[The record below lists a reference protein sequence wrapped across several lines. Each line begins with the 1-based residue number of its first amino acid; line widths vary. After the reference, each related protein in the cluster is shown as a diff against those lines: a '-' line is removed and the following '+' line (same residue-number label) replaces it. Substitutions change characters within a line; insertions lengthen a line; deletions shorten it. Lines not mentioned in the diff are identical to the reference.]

1 MSRQLFKAT
10 SLVGGMTLISRI
22 LGFARDM
29 VLARYFGAGMVM
41 DAFTQAFKIPNFGRR
56 TFGEGAFSLAFVPV
70 LSEYKATR
78 THEEVKLLTDRV
90 AGSLGL
96 VLFIITLIGVIGAP
110 VVMWVFSPGFTND
123 PDKYDMAVRMLRLT
137 FPYLMFISLTAMAGG
152 ILNTYGRFWVPAF
165 TPVLLNIVMILT
177 VIYLSPHLAQPGM
190 ALAWGVFIAGIIQ
203 LAFQLPFLA
212 QLKLTPRPRLGET
225 HEAVSRIM
233 KLMLPAVFGS
243 SVQQVNLIV
252 DSVIASFLVTGSVS
266 WLYYADRLM
275 EFPLGVFSIALGTV
289 ILPNLAQH
297 YALKNTVGFSATLDW
312 AFRLTAVMVLPAAM
326 GLLVFSGPL
335 ITTLFGYGA
344 FGSSDVLM
352 VTWALTTY
360 SMGLLSFTLVKVLV
374 PGFYSRHDSKTP
386 VRTGVISVVAN
397 FLLNM
402 VITVPWAR
410 AGWIAPHAGLALS
423 TSLAS
428 FINAWLLYRE
438 LRKTGVYAPTAGWGK
453 LLMRVMIANVVMGG
467 MLLLFSGHLI
477 DWQGRNAL
485 HRFAWLGLWLV
496 LAMAAYFGTLFAA
509 GFRLNDLRVKGT
521 QLPGSGATPVT

>member
-1 MSRQLFKAT
+1 MSRVLFKAT

-78 THEEVKLLTDRV
+78 SQEEVKLLTDRV

-96 VLFIITLIGVIGAP
+96 VLFGVTLVGVLGAP
-110 VVMWVFSPGFTND
+110 VVMWIFAPGFSSF
-123 PDKYDMAVRMLRLT
+123 PDKYQLSVQMLRVT

-165 TPVLLNIVMILT
+165 TPVLLNVSMILAT
-177 VIYLSPHLAQPGM
+177 IYLAPHLAQPSM
-190 ALAWGVFIAGIIQ
+190 ALAWGVFIGGVVQ
-203 LAFQLPFLA
+203 LAFQVPFLA
-212 QLKLTPRPRLGET
+212 QLKLLPRPRLGET
-225 HEAVSRIM
+225 HEAVTRIM

-243 SVQQVNLIV
+243 SVQQVNLVV
-252 DSVIASFLVTGSVS
+252 DSIIASFLATGSLS
-266 WLYYADRLM
+266 WLYFADRLM

-297 YALKNTVGFSATLDW
+297 YALKNSLGFSATLDW
-312 AFRLTAVMVLPAAM
+312 ALRLTAVVVLPAAM

-335 ITTLFGYGA
+335 IAALFNYGA
-344 FGSSDVLM
+344 FAAHDTLM
-352 VTWALTTY
+352 ATWALTTY
-360 SMGLLSFTLVKVLV
+360 SSGLLSFTLVKVLV

-386 VRTGVISVVAN
+386 VRTGVISVFAN
-397 FLLNM
+397 FALNM
-402 VITVPWAR
+402 LITVPWAR
-410 AGWIAPHAGLALS
+410 AGYIAPHAGIALS

-428 FINAWLLYRE
+428 FINAWLLYRA
-438 LRKTGVYAPTAGWGK
+438 LRKENVYTPTPGWAK
-453 LLMRVMIANVVMGG
+453 LLFRVLAANLVMGG
-467 MLLLFSGHLI
+467 ALYFFAGNLDAWIAQS
-477 DWQGRNAL
+477 AL
-485 HRFAWLGLWLV
+485 HRIEHLAAWII
-496 LAMAAYFGTLFAA
+496 AAVALYFGTLFLV
-509 GFRLNDLRVKGT
+509 GFRINDLRVKGT
-521 QLPGSGATPVT
+521 HLPSGATPV

>member
-29 VLARYFGAGMVM
+29 VLARYFGAGVVM

-78 THEEVKLLTDRV
+78 SHEEVKLLTDRV
-90 AGSLGL
+90 AGNLML
-96 VLFIITLIGVIGAP
+96 VLFLVTLVGVVGAP
-110 VVMWVFSPGFTND
+110 VVMWIFAPGFTNE
-123 PDKYDMAVRMLRLT
+123 PDKYALAVRMLRLT

-152 ILNTYGRFWVPAF
+152 ILNTYSRFWVPAF
-165 TPVLLNIVMILT
+165 TPVLLNVCMILAT
-177 VIYLSPHLAQPGM
+177 VYLAPHLAEPGM
-190 ALAWGVFIAGIIQ
+190 ALAWGVFIAGILQ

-212 QLKLTPRPRLGET
+212 QLRLLPRPRLGET
-225 HEAVSRIM
+225 HEAVSRILR
-233 KLMLPAVFGS
+233 LMLPAVFGS
-243 SVQQVNLIV
+243 SVQQVNLVV
-252 DSVIASFLVTGSVS
+252 DSIIASFLVTGSVS

-297 YALKNTVGFSATLDW
+297 YALKNDVGFSATLDW
-312 AFRLTAVMVLPAAM
+312 ALRLTAVIVLPAAM

-335 ITTLFGYGA
+335 ITTLFGYGV
-344 FGSSDVLM
+344 FGDHDILM

-374 PGFYSRHDSKTP
+374 PGFYSRHDSRTP
-386 VRTGVISVVAN
+386 VRTGVVSVISN
-397 FLLNM
+397 FVLNM
-402 VITVPWAR
+402 LITVPWAR

-428 FINAWLLYRE
+428 FINAWLLYRH
-438 LRKTGVYAPTAGWGK
+438 LRKNGIYTPTAGWAR

-467 MLLLFSGHLI
+467 LLLLCTGNLQI
-477 DWQGRNAL
+477 WEGRTAL
-485 HRFAWLGLWLV
+485 HRGAWLCIWMLV
-496 LAMAAYFGTLFAA
+496 AFCAYFGTLFAV
-509 GFRLNDLRVKGT
+509 GFRIGDLRVKGT
-521 QLPGSGATPVT
+521 HLPSGATPV

>member
-1 MSRQLFKAT
+1 MSRALFKAT

-78 THEEVKLLTDRV
+78 SEAEVKLLTDRV

-96 VLFIITLIGVIGAP
+96 VLFIITVIGVVGAP
-110 VVMWVFSPGFTND
+110 VVMWVFAPGFSNF
-123 PDKYDMAVRMLRLT
+123 PDKYELSVRMLRVT

-177 VIYLSPHLAQPGM
+177 VIYLAPHLAEPGM
-190 ALAWGVFIAGIIQ
+190 ALAWGVFIAGIVQ
-203 LAFQLPFLA
+203 LAFQVPFLI
-212 QLKLTPRPRLGET
+212 QLRLLPRPRWGET
-225 HEAVSRIM
+225 HEAVSRIL

-252 DSVIASFLVTGSVS
+252 DSIIASFLATGSVS

-297 YALKNTVGFSATLDW
+297 YALKNNTGFSATLDW
-312 AFRLTAVMVLPAAM
+312 ALRLTAVVVLPAAM

-344 FGSSDVLM
+344 FDGNDILM

-374 PGFYSRHDSKTP
+374 PGFYSRHDSRTP
-386 VRTGVISVVAN
+386 VRTGVVSVVAN
-397 FLLNM
+397 FVLNM

-428 FINAWLLYRE
+428 FINAALLYRE
-438 LRKTGVYAPTAGWGK
+438 LRRTGVYTPTLGWGR

-467 MLLLFSGHLI
+467 MLLLFSGQLSL
-477 DWQGRNAL
+477 WEGRGAL
-485 HRFAWLGLWLV
+485 HRAEWLCIWMLM
-496 LAMAAYFGTLFAA
+496 AMLAYFGTLFAV
-509 GFRLNDLRVKGT
+509 GFRLRDLRVAGT
-521 QLPGSGATPVT
+521 HLPASGATPV

>member
-1 MSRQLFKAT
+1 MSRALFKAT

-70 LSEYKATR
+70 ISEYKATR
-78 THEEVKLLTDRV
+78 SHEEVRQLTDRV

-96 VLFIITLIGVIGAP
+96 VLFIITVIGVVGAP
-110 VVMWVFSPGFTND
+110 VLMWVFSPGFTHDANKFD
-123 PDKYDMAVRMLRLT
+123 LAVRMLRLT

-152 ILNTYGRFWVPAF
+152 ILNTYGKFGVQAF
-165 TPVLLNIVMILT
+165 TPVLLNICMILAT
-177 VIYLSPHLAQPGM
+177 VYLAPHLAEPGM
-190 ALAWGVFIAGIIQ
+190 ALAWGVFIAGLVQ
-203 LAFQLPFLA
+203 LAFQVPFLM
-212 QLKLTPRPRLGET
+212 QLKLLPRPRLGET

-243 SVQQVNLIV
+243 SVQQVNLVV
-252 DSVIASFLVTGSVS
+252 DSIIASFLATGSVS

-289 ILPNLAQH
+289 ILPHLAQH
-297 YALKNTVGFSATLDW
+297 YAQKNSLGFSATLDW
-312 AFRLTAVMVLPAAM
+312 ALRLTAVVVLPAAM

-335 ITTLFGYGA
+335 ITTLFNYGV
-344 FGSSDVLM
+344 FGPNDVLM

-374 PGFYSRHDSKTP
+374 PGFYSRHDSRTP
-386 VRTGVISVVAN
+386 VRTGVISVIAN
-397 FLLNM
+397 FVLNM
-402 VITVPWAR
+402 LITVPWAR
-410 AGWIAPHAGLALS
+410 AGWVAPHAGLALS

-428 FINAWLLYRE
+428 FLNAWLLYRE
-438 LRKTGVYAPTAGWGK
+438 LRRSGVYSPTAGWGR
-453 LLMRVMIANVVMGG
+453 LLIRVFTANVVMGG
-467 MLLLFSGHLI
+467 MLLLFSGSLQLWA
-477 DWQGRNAL
+477 DRTAL
-485 HRFAWLGLWLV
+485 HRGAWLALW
-496 LAMAAYFGTLFAA
+496 LAMAMFAYFGTLFAV
-509 GFRLNDLRVKGT
+509 GFRLGDLRVKGT
-521 QLPGSGATPVT
+521 HLSAGATPV